1 MIYLK
6 YLSVRLEP
14 QVTEPVTR
22 TMLAAPLILVI
33 ICLHPTLTQVQV
45 GSINCQSNR
54 HENSICI
61 QISENSN
68 EDRQAAA
75 VDSGGVTLTTFAS
88 ITFLLQLV
96 TLLVSK

>member
-1 MIYLK
+1 
-6 YLSVRLEP
+6 
-14 QVTEPVTR
+14 
-22 TMLAAPLILVI
+22 MLPAPLILVMTY
-33 ICLHPTLTQVQV
+33 LHPALTQVQV

-68 EDRQAAA
+68 EERQAAVA
-75 VDSGGVTLTTFAS
+75 AESGGVTLTTFAS